1 MKKPV
6 ERCRYYFVDES
17 GDPTFYDSNGNLIV
31 GKQGCSK
38 TLILGFVCTKDP
50 HAIRTKLASLRNEIE
65 KDPIFSG
72 VPSMNQTLLAF
83 HAKDDLPEVRYKV
96 YEALKE
102 LDYSAQIIVGRKSEA
117 QFRIRFKAEE
127 NAFYDYLVS
136 KLFENV
142 LHTSTQNK
150 VYFSKRRNKDR
161 QKPLMLAV
169 HEGVRLFEEKWK
181 AKVDVSISMQAQ
193 SPSGE
198 PCLQAADYV
207 LWAVQ
212 RAYAK
217 GEMRFFNVIRDKV
230 ELLIDIFDTAK
241 YPNSYYRKN
250 KNPFDIK
257 KTSPL

>member
-6 ERCRYYFVDES
+6 ERCRYFFVDES

-31 GKQGCSK
+31 GKEGCSK
-38 TLILGFVCTKDP
+38 TLILGFISTEDP

-72 VPSMNQTLLAF
+72 VPSMKKTLLTF

-96 YEALKE
+96 FETLKA
-102 LDYSAQIIVGRKSEA
+102 LDYSAQIIVGRKIEA
-117 QFRIRFKAEE
+117 QFRKRFKADE

-136 KLFENV
+136 NLFEIV

-150 VYFSKRRNKDR
+150 IYFSKRSNKDR

-169 HEGVRLFEEKWK
+169 QQGVRFFEEKWK
-181 AKVDVSISMQAQ
+181 AKVDVSISIQAQ
-193 SPSGE
+193 SPGGE
-198 PCLQAADYV
+198 PCLQVTDYI
-207 LWAVQ
+207 LWAVH
-212 RAYAK
+212 RAYTK
-217 GEMRFFNVIRDKV
+217 GEMRFFDAIRDKV
-230 ELLIDIFDTAK
+230 ELVIDIFDTAK
-241 YPNSYYRKN
+241 YPNSFYDKQ

>member
-17 GDPTFYDSNGNLIV
+17 GDPAFYDSNGNFIV
-31 GKQGCSK
+31 GKEGCSK
-38 TLILGFVCTKDP
+38 TLILGFISTEDP
-50 HAIRTKLASLRNEIE
+50 HTIRTKLASLRKEIE

-72 VPSMNQTLLAF
+72 VPSVKQTLLAF
-83 HAKDDLPEVRYKV
+83 HAKDDLPEIRYKV
-96 YEALKE
+96 YEALKQ
-102 LDYSAQIIVGRKSEA
+102 LNFAGQIIVGRKIEA
-117 QFRIRFKAEE
+117 QFRKRFKADE

-142 LHTSTQNK
+142 LHTSTENK
-150 VYFSKRRNKDR
+150 IYFSKRRNKDR

-169 HEGVRLFEEKWK
+169 NQGVILFEEKWK
-181 AKVDVSISMQAQ
+181 AKVDVSISVQAQ

-198 PCLQAADYV
+198 PCLQVSDYV
-207 LWAVQ
+207 LWAVH
-212 RAYAK
+212 RAYAR
-217 GEMRFFNVIRDKV
+217 GEMRFYNTIQDKM
-230 ELLIDIFDTAK
+230 ELVIDIFDTAK
-241 YPNSYYRKN
+241 HPNSYYDKQ